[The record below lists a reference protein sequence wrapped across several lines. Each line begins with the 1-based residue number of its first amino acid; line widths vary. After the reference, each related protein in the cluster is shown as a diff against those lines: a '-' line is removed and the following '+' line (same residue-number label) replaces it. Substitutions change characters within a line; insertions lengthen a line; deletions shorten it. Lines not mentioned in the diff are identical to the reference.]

1 MLVGLEV
8 MLRGRPLLGIG
19 VAAVL
24 IGAAYF
30 GVHASDEWRRQR
42 VGDEALRS
50 ARESAIRAREIVT
63 VQNESVAMMGANAVV
78 NSRLI
83 VALRGRVDS
92 GTLADVFAGEAWW
105 APYRNLLSA
114 ISYEGTEIAFSSGPQ
129 VESLPLADMIA
140 QVRADKSQ
148 LSRFVAAAGHAY
160 VVAATP
166 MRFGGDQEDAIVV
179 LARPFDDAVF
189 AHIAAR
195 ANAPLLLSDG
205 HVALGRSGAESD
217 VKLLATGIGRE
228 KEGGFALQDTAWGA
242 ATLEVAPGIWLWA
255 GSRVNA
261 LARSEAVAHETR
273 TKVLYGVAGAFALL
287 AMMLSWRRRPSVED
301 DAVVAKPQ
309 REDGAPEAPMMGTAS
324 FPAVAMRNPASGLG
338 TPLGRYMLLDR
349 IGEGGMA
356 EIFTA
361 VSFGSSGFRRSFV
374 IKRLRPEMA
383 SSPMAVAHFID
394 EANLA
399 STLVHPNVVPVF
411 DFGEVGGNY
420 FLAQEYIVGRDLG
433 RVTRKMVEKN
443 LPAISP
449 GSALYIA
456 HEVLRG
462 LHYAHEKRADD
473 GTPLDLV
480 HRDVTPE
487 NVMISERGEIKVLD
501 FGIVKAA
508 QRVAQTD
515 IGIVKGNVDFMA
527 PEQARGR
534 PVDRR
539 ADVFS
544 VGLVLY
550 FAVARKPLY
559 QGETLFDR
567 LTRAAMGPGE
577 AELAAI
583 AALPEPLPELLTR
596 ALATEPDARFESA
609 AAFAQAISMKGF
621 GGAAEL
627 MGVMGALFG
636 DELALEQDRLAAAFP
651 RGRRTTDILLEQEG
665 NKGKG
670 G

>member
-1 MLVGLEV
+1 

-24 IGAAYF
+24 VGAAYF
-30 GVHASDEWRRQR
+30 GVHASDEWRQQR
-42 VGDEALRS
+42 VADESLRS

-83 VALRGRVDS
+83 VALRGRVDRE
-92 GTLADVFAGEAWW
+92 TLADVFAGEAWW
-105 APYRNLLSA
+105 ELYRSLLTA
-114 ISYEGTEIAFSSGPQ
+114 ISYQGTEIAFSHGPQ
-129 VESLPLADMIA
+129 VETLPLAEMIG
-140 QVRADKSQ
+140 QVRAAKTQ

-166 MRFGGDQEDAIVV
+166 MHFGEDQEDAILV
-179 LARPFDDAVF
+179 LARPFDDTVLA
-189 AHIAAR
+189 AIAAR

-205 HVALGRSGAESD
+205 RMALGHAGAEAD

-228 KEGGFALQDTAWGA
+228 KEGGFTLQDTAWGA
-242 ATLEVAPGIWLWA
+242 ATSEVAPGIWLWA

-261 LARSEAVAHETR
+261 LARTQAASHETR
-273 TKVLYGVAGAFALL
+273 TKVLYGVAGGFALL
-287 AMMLSWRRRPSVED
+287 AMMLSWRRRPS
-301 DAVVAKPQ
+301 DAVPAAPM
-309 REDGAPEAPMMGTAS
+309 REDAAPEAPMPATAS
-324 FPAVAMRNPASGLG
+324 FPAVAMRNPASGVG

-433 RVTRKMVEKN
+433 RLTRKMVEKN

-449 GSALYIA
+449 SSALYIA

-550 FAVARKPLY
+550 FAVARRPLY
-559 QGETLFDR
+559 QGDTLFDR

-583 AALPEPLPELLTR
+583 AALPAPLPELLTR
-596 ALATEPDARFESA
+596 ALATEPDNRFETA
-609 AAFAQAISMKGF
+609 AAFAQAISMQGF

-627 MGVMGALFG
+627 TGVMSMLFG

-670 G
+670 A

>member
-1 MLVGLEV
+1 M
-8 MLRGRPLLGIG
+8 GIG
-19 VAAVL
+19 LAAL
-24 IGAAYF
+24 MIGAAYSA
-30 GVHASDEWRRQR
+30 VHASDEWRRQR
-42 VGDEALRS
+42 ISDEALRT
-50 ARESAIRAREIVT
+50 ARESAIRGREIVT
-63 VQNESVAMMGANAVV
+63 VQNESVALMGQNAVV

-92 GTLADVFAGEAWW
+92 ETLADVFAGEAWW
-105 APYRNLLSA
+105 EPYRNLLSA
-114 ISYEGTEIAFSSGPQ
+114 ISYQGTEIAFSHGAE
-129 VESLPLADMIA
+129 VESLPLAEMVGL
-140 QVRADKSQ
+140 VRSSKAQ
-148 LSRFVAAAGHAY
+148 LSRFVAAAGRAY

-166 MRFGGDQEDAIVV
+166 MRFGGDLEDAILV
-179 LARPFDDAVF
+179 LARPFDDAVL
-189 AHIAAR
+189 AAIATR

-205 HVALGRSGAESD
+205 RVALGHAGPDAD
-217 VKLLATGIGRE
+217 VKLLAAGIGRE
-228 KEGGFALQDTAWGA
+228 KDGGFALQDTAWGA
-242 ATLEVAPGIWLWA
+242 AALEVAPGIWLWA
-255 GSRVNA
+255 GTRLNA
-261 LARSEAVAHETR
+261 LARSEAAQHEGR
-273 TKVLYGVAGAFALL
+273 IKALYGAAGVLALL
-287 AMMLSWRRRPSVED
+287 FIVLSLRRRPD
-301 DAVVAKPQ
+301 QLAAAQAAPL
-309 REDGAPEAPMMGTAS
+309 REDGAPAEPMPATAS
-324 FPAVAMRNPASGLG
+324 FPAVAMRNPASGMG

-411 DFGEVGGNY
+411 DFGEVAGSY

-433 RVTRKMVEKN
+433 RLTRRMVEKN
-443 LPAISP
+443 LPPLSV
-449 GSALYIA
+449 GTALYIA

-550 FAVARKPLY
+550 FAVARRPLY
-559 QGETLFDR
+559 QGDTLFDR
-567 LTRAAMGPGE
+567 LTKAAMGPSE
-577 AELAAI
+577 SELAAI
-583 AALPEPLPELLTR
+583 AALPAPLPELLTR

-609 AAFAQAISMKGF
+609 AAFAQAISMQGF

-627 MGVMGALFG
+627 TGVMNALFG

-651 RGRRTTDILLEQEG
+651 RGRRESDMLLEREG
-665 NKGKG
+665 NKG
-670 G
+670 

>member
-1 MLVGLEV
+1 
-8 MLRGRPLLGIG
+8 LGIG
-19 VAAVL
+19 LAAVV
-24 IGAAYF
+24 IGAAYL
-30 GVHASDEWRRQR
+30 GVRASDEWRQQR
-42 VGDEALRS
+42 IGDEALRS

-63 VQNESVAMMGANAVV
+63 VQNESVALMGQNAVV

-92 GTLADVFAGEAWW
+92 GTLTDVFAGEAWW
-105 APYRNLLSA
+105 EPYRHLLSA
-114 ISYEGTEIAFSSGPQ
+114 ISYEGTEIAFSHGAE
-129 VESLPLADMIA
+129 VEALPLAEMVG
-140 QVRADKSQ
+140 QVRATRSQ
-148 LSRFVAAAGHAY
+148 QSRFVAAAGHAY

-166 MRFGGDQEDAIVV
+166 MHFGAGLEDAILV
-179 LARPFDDAVF
+179 LARPFDKTVF
-189 AHIAAR
+189 SAIATR
-195 ANAPLLLSDG
+195 AGAPLLLSDG
-205 HVALGRSGAESD
+205 RVALVHTGAEAD
-217 VKLLATGIGRE
+217 VRLLAAGIGRE
-228 KEGGFALQDTAWGA
+228 KDGGFTLQDTAWGA
-242 ATLEVAPGIWLWA
+242 AAVEVTPGIWLWA
-255 GSRVNA
+255 GSRVNP
-261 LARSEAVAHETR
+261 LARAQAARHDTR
-273 TKVLYGVAGAFALL
+273 VKVLAGSAGALSLL
-287 AMMLSWRRRPSVED
+287 FLVLSLLRRPP
-301 DAVVAKPQ
+301 DAQATPVQTLPA
-309 REDGAPEAPMMGTAS
+309 REDGAPSLPMAGTAS
-324 FPAVAMRNPASGLG
+324 FPAVAMRNPASGQG

-356 EIFTA
+356 EVFTA

-411 DFGEVGGNY
+411 DFGEVGGSY

-433 RVTRKMVEKN
+433 RLTRKMVEKN
-443 LPAISP
+443 LPALSV
-449 GSALYIA
+449 GTALFIA

-473 GTPLDLV
+473 GSPLDLV

-501 FGIVKAA
+501 FGIVKSA
-508 QRVAQTD
+508 QRLAQTD

-559 QGETLFDR
+559 QGDTLFDR

-583 AALPEPLPELLTR
+583 AALPAPLPELLTS
-596 ALATEPDARFESA
+596 ALATEVDQRFESA
-609 AAFAQAISMKGF
+609 AAFAQAIAVHGF

-627 MGVMGALFG
+627 TGVMNVLFG

-651 RGRRTTDILLEQEG
+651 RGRRESDMLLEREG
-665 NKGKG
+665 NKG
-670 G
+670 